1 MIYINGIK
9 ASKKDLEALK
19 KALAQGKNRATAHTT
34 KKGNFAIVTEFWGG
48 GGQQMRN
55 INTPEELQKL
65 IDEQRNGNT
74 ELTPYQA
81 EQIELAK
88 RRLELAEEKE
98 RNRQAEQERKR
109 QAAERKER
117 ADRNALLFGI
127 VGSLASV
134 ILSLIILLWIL
145 SKYWPSHTTKAET
158 QTGNRFFIAPN
169 KATETPTNGKRHTAT
184 QTATAP
190 PKHRPQNPT
199 QNYFT
204 I

>member
-1 MIYINGIK
+1 
-9 ASKKDLEALK
+9 
-19 KALAQGKNRATAHTT
+19 
-34 KKGNFAIVTEFWGG
+34 
-48 GGQQMRN
+48 MRN

-81 EQIELAK
+81 EQIELA
-88 RRLELAEEKE
+88 RQRLQLAKEKE

-134 ILSLIILLWIL
+134 ILSLIFFLWIL
-145 SKYWPSHTTKAET
+145 SKY
-158 QTGNRFFIAPN
+158 
-169 KATETPTNGKRHTAT
+169 
-184 QTATAP
+184 
-190 PKHRPQNPT
+190 
-199 QNYFT
+199 
-204 I
+204 

>member
-1 MIYINGIK
+1 
-9 ASKKDLEALK
+9 
-19 KALAQGKNRATAHTT
+19 
-34 KKGNFAIVTEFWGG
+34 
-48 GGQQMRN
+48 MRN

-88 RRLELAEEKE
+88 RRLQLAEEKE
-98 RNRQAEQERKR
+98 RTRQAEAERKR

-127 VGSLASV
+127 IGSLASV

-145 SKYWPSHTTKAET
+145 SKY
-158 QTGNRFFIAPN
+158 
-169 KATETPTNGKRHTAT
+169 
-184 QTATAP
+184 
-190 PKHRPQNPT
+190 
-199 QNYFT
+199 
-204 I
+204 

>member
-1 MIYINGIK
+1 
-9 ASKKDLEALK
+9 
-19 KALAQGKNRATAHTT
+19 
-34 KKGNFAIVTEFWGG
+34 
-48 GGQQMRN
+48 MRN

-98 RNRQAEQERKR
+98 RNRATEQERKR

-127 VGSLASV
+127 IGSLASV
-134 ILSLIILLWIL
+134 ILSLIIFLWVL
-145 SKYWPSHTTKAET
+145 SKY
-158 QTGNRFFIAPN
+158 
-169 KATETPTNGKRHTAT
+169 
-184 QTATAP
+184 
-190 PKHRPQNPT
+190 
-199 QNYFT
+199 
-204 I
+204 

>member
-1 MIYINGIK
+1 
-9 ASKKDLEALK
+9 
-19 KALAQGKNRATAHTT
+19 
-34 KKGNFAIVTEFWGG
+34 
-48 GGQQMRN
+48 MRN

-98 RNRQAEQERKR
+98 RNRQAEQERRR

-127 VGSLASV
+127 IGSLASALFSI
-134 ILSLIILLWIL
+134 ILLLWIL
-145 SKYWPSHTTKAET
+145 SKY
-158 QTGNRFFIAPN
+158 
-169 KATETPTNGKRHTAT
+169 
-184 QTATAP
+184 
-190 PKHRPQNPT
+190 
-199 QNYFT
+199 
-204 I
+204 

>member
-1 MIYINGIK
+1 
-9 ASKKDLEALK
+9 
-19 KALAQGKNRATAHTT
+19 
-34 KKGNFAIVTEFWGG
+34 
-48 GGQQMRN
+48 MRN
-55 INTPEELQKL
+55 INTPEDLQKL

-134 ILSLIILLWIL
+134 ISSLIILLWVL
-145 SKYWPSHTTKAET
+145 SKY
-158 QTGNRFFIAPN
+158 
-169 KATETPTNGKRHTAT
+169 
-184 QTATAP
+184 
-190 PKHRPQNPT
+190 
-199 QNYFT
+199 
-204 I
+204 

>member
-1 MIYINGIK
+1 
-9 ASKKDLEALK
+9 
-19 KALAQGKNRATAHTT
+19 
-34 KKGNFAIVTEFWGG
+34 
-48 GGQQMRN
+48 MRN

-98 RNRQAEQERKR
+98 RNRQAELARKR

-134 ILSLIILLWIL
+134 ILSLIFFLWIL
-145 SKYWPSHTTKAET
+145 SKY
-158 QTGNRFFIAPN
+158 
-169 KATETPTNGKRHTAT
+169 
-184 QTATAP
+184 
-190 PKHRPQNPT
+190 
-199 QNYFT
+199 
-204 I
+204 